1 MKKSIKKN
9 YIFNLLN
16 QLLIIIIPF
25 VTTPYLAR
33 VLEADGTG
41 TYSFIHSIVSYFV
54 LFAVLGVATYGQRE
68 ISYVQGDRAKRTQVF
83 WDTKVFQIS
92 IATIVLVFYIIFASF
107 QEDVI
112 IYLTFSFCILA
123 VVADVSWF
131 FYGMEEF
138 GRIVVRNAIVK
149 LANLVYIFVFV
160 RKKEDLLLYCL
171 GMGLFEFLSNCSLW
185 GFLPKYVDKLDVR
198 KIHPFSNIKA
208 ILSLFIPTIAIQIYT
223 VLDKT
228 MIGLITKDACENGYY
243 EQAIKVA
250 KIVLTIV
257 TALGTVMI
265 PRIGALFSEGDTK
278 GVENAMYR
286 GYRFVWFLG
295 IPLCFGLI
303 GISNNFVPWYYGE
316 GYSKVVP
323 LLCILS
329 LLILAIGINNV
340 TGMQYLIPTKR
351 QNIFTVTVIIGAII
365 NFVFN
370 AILIKHYLAIGAA
383 VASVAAET
391 VIAVVQLVIVRK
403 EISSPKIVFSGY
415 KYFIAGAIMLILL
428 RFISPQLD
436 ARFSHIVV
444 LIAIGATVYF
454 SLLYILRDEFFI
466 TNTKSVAVKV
476 INRLKK
482 GDGNN
487 R

>member
-228 MIGLITKDACENGYY
+228 MIGFITKDACE
-243 EQAIKVA
+243 
-250 KIVLTIV
+250 
-257 TALGTVMI
+257 
-265 PRIGALFSEGDTK
+265 
-278 GVENAMYR
+278 
-286 GYRFVWFLG
+286 W
-295 IPLCFGLI
+295 
-303 GISNNFVPWYYGE
+303 
-316 GYSKVVP
+316 
-323 LLCILS
+323 LL
-329 LLILAIGINNV
+329 
-340 TGMQYLIPTKR
+340 
-351 QNIFTVTVIIGAII
+351 
-365 NFVFN
+365 
-370 AILIKHYLAIGAA
+370 
-383 VASVAAET
+383 
-391 VIAVVQLVIVRK
+391 
-403 EISSPKIVFSGY
+403 
-415 KYFIAGAIMLILL
+415 
-428 RFISPQLD
+428 
-436 ARFSHIVV
+436 
-444 LIAIGATVYF
+444 
-454 SLLYILRDEFFI
+454 
-466 TNTKSVAVKV
+466 
-476 INRLKK
+476 
-482 GDGNN
+482 
-487 R
+487 